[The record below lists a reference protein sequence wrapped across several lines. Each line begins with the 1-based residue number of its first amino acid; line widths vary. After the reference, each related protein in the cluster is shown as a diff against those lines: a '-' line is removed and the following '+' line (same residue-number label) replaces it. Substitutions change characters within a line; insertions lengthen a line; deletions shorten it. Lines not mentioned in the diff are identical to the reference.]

1 VLIVSDPC
9 ATADG
14 TNQIGRLRKKGI
26 LFYSLHLTF
35 YDSCYLIQRLWIDF
49 LTPLAGYFSHELS
62 SDRSKLVS
70 GGGDRHRGAPH
81 PAGRASALHRGA
93 WTAQRAARP
102 ACSMVARFA
111 YAGGGVSVSRFPT
124 TAIPFC
130 AWRISVTSARL
141 SESNNCELLNA
152 LLIFSGFNTSSRLT
166 SLRGAVSNLAVIAK
180 VQFPICV
187 KRVYHNP
194 F

>member
-1 VLIVSDPC
+1 MLIVSNPS

-14 TNQIGRLRKKGI
+14 TNQIGWLRKNKENSV
-26 LFYSLHLTF
+26 YSLHLTF

-49 LTPLAGYFSHELS
+49 LTPLAGYFPHDLS
-62 SDRSKLVS
+62 PDRSKLVS

-102 ACSMVARFA
+102 ACSMAARFA
-111 YAGGGVSVSRFPT
+111 YAGGGVSVPRFPT
-124 TAIPFC
+124 AAIASSR
-130 AWRISVTSARL
+130 AWRIFVTSTRL

-152 LLIFSGFNTSSRLT
+152 LLMFSGFSTGSRLI
-166 SLRGAVSNLAVIAK
+166 SLRGAVVG
-180 VQFPICV
+180 
-187 KRVYHNP
+187 REG
-194 F
+194 